1 MRTKTIEERNELIQ
15 NVIDR
20 LLYLPEK
27 ELVEYE
33 VYLNRLTAVY
43 TIPMEVKN
51 GVRIY
56 ETIKNL

>member
-1 MRTKTIEERNELIQ
+1 MREETFEQRNELIQ

-33 VYLNRLTAVY
+33 TYLNRLTSVY
-43 TIPMEVKN
+43 QIPMEVKN
-51 GVRIY
+51 GVRTY
-56 ETIKNL
+56 ESIKNL

>member
-1 MRTKTIEERNELIQ
+1 MTTETIEQRNELIQ

-33 VYLNRLTAVY
+33 TYLNRLTAVY
-43 TIPMEVKN
+43 QIPMEVKN

>member
-1 MRTKTIEERNELIQ
+1 MTRETIEQRNELIQ

-33 VYLNRLTAVY
+33 TYLNRLTAVY
-43 TIPMEVKN
+43 QIPMEVKS
-51 GVRIY
+51 G
-56 ETIKNL
+56 TI

>member
-1 MRTKTIEERNELIQ
+1 MTTETIEQRNELIQ

-33 VYLNRLTAVY
+33 TYLNRLTAVY
-43 TIPMEVKN
+43 LIPMEVKN

>member
-1 MRTKTIEERNELIQ
+1 MTTETIEQRNELIQ

-33 VYLNRLTAVY
+33 LYLNRLTAVY
-43 TIPMEVKN
+43 QIPMEVKN

-56 ETIKNL
+56 ESIKNL

>member
-1 MRTKTIEERNELIQ
+1 MTTETIEQRNELIQ

-27 ELVEYE
+27 DLFEYE
-33 VYLNRLTAVY
+33 MYLNRLTAVY
-43 TIPMEVKN
+43 QIPMEVKN

>member
-1 MRTKTIEERNELIQ
+1 MRTETIEERNELIQ

-33 VYLNRLTAVY
+33 MYLNRLTAVY
-43 TIPMEVKN
+43 QIPMEVKN